1 MYATIR
7 SYSGGAGFV
16 NALVAHEDEV
26 RELISTIDGFRAY
39 YLLRTTDGA
48 TTISVFADQEG
59 AQASNAAAATW
70 LAENLADVSP
80 GSPQVT
86 AGEVALSF

>member
-1 MYATIR
+1 MYAAIR
-7 SYSGGAGFV
+7 SYSGGREFAD
-16 NALVAHEDEV
+16 ALVAHQDDIREV
-26 RELISTIDGFRAY
+26 ISKIDGFRAY
-39 YLLRTTDGA
+39 YLLRTTDGT
-48 TTISVFADQEG
+48 TTISVFTDQDG
-59 AQASNAAAATW
+59 AQASNAAAAAW

>member
-7 SYSGGAGFV
+7 SYSGGAGLAD
-16 NALVAHEDEV
+16 ALVAHKDEV

-59 AQASNAAAATW
+59 AQASNAAAAKW

>member
-7 SYSGGAGFV
+7 SYSGGAGF
-16 NALVAHEDEV
+16 ADELVAHEDEV
-26 RELISTIDGFRAY
+26 REVISTIDGFHAY

-48 TTISVFADQEG
+48 TTISVFANQDG
-59 AQASNAAAATW
+59 AQASNAAAAKW

-80 GSPQVT
+80 GAPQVT